1 MVGRLSFGR
10 SFSRKTYTTVSGRKR
25 KITSGGLFYSRG
37 LGRMSKYSV
46 RRDRKIKAKSS
57 PHAKGYSKKN
67 KRYAH
72 TGDSN
77 RRKRK

>member
-1 MVGRLSFGR
+1 MVGRLRFGR
-10 SFSRKTYTTVSGRKR
+10 TLHRRTYTTVSGHRRKV
-25 KITSGGLFYSRG
+25 TGGGLFYSRG

-67 KRYAH
+67 KWYAH
-72 TGDSN
+72 TGDAN
-77 RRKRK
+77 RKKRR